1 MRGRAVLTVGLA
13 LLAGSAWAGDRWF
26 NLQVTDPTEPVEVSM
41 RVPLPLV
48 TSVLDSVHCSR
59 VRSHHVRLD
68 WDLDLADTRALVE
81 RALALPDGGETRL
94 EQDGTDVVARRHGT
108 TMRLEVTK
116 RHGEAVEMELPM
128 ALLDALDIRDDR
140 LDLKPLVH
148 HLEGVVGEVMRVKD
162 GETRV
167 RMWVEEL

>member
-1 MRGRAVLTVGLA
+1 MRGRAVLTVGLV
-13 LLAGSAWAGDRWF
+13 LLAGSAWGGDRWF

-108 TMRLEVTK
+108 MILLEVTE
-116 RHGEAVEMELPM
+116 RHGEAVEIELPM
-128 ALLDALDIRDDR
+128 ALLDAFDIRDDR

-148 HLEGVVGEVMRVKD
+148 RLEGVVGEVMRVKD